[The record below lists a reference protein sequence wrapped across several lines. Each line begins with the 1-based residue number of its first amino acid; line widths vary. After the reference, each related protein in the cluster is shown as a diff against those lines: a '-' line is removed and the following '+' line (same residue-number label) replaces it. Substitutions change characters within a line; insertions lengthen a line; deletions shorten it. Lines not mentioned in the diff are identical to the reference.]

1 MAVGF
6 RDTHL
11 SSPVY
16 TDPEAFDPS
25 RWDSLPNLE
34 KQEGDCSIDRMN
46 YTPFGAGVRFCV
58 GKEYAKLIIRIFL
71 IELARKCDW
80 KLLNPYPKILYI
92 PVPRAEDRLPM
103 TICKRWCQTGRPEKA
118 LVSRQI
124 TLNRGSVF
132 DTVDD
137 HVRIAKPFQINR
149 WNSGEDPRLT
159 TGKRV
164 TRIF

>member
-71 IELARKCDW
+71 IELTRKCDW
-80 KLLNPYPKILYI
+80 KIFTKRAMNLDYKYMKFKKPYITALL
-92 PVPRAEDRLPM
+92 
-103 TICKRWCQTGRPEKA
+103 
-118 LVSRQI
+118 
-124 TLNRGSVF
+124 
-132 DTVDD
+132 
-137 HVRIAKPFQINR
+137 
-149 WNSGEDPRLT
+149 
-159 TGKRV
+159 
-164 TRIF
+164 

>member
-6 RDTHL
+6 RDTHM

-16 TDPEAFDPS
+16 KDPEAFDPS

-34 KQEGDCSIDRMN
+34 KQEGGCSIDRMN

-103 TICKRWCQTGRPEKA
+103 TICKR
-118 LVSRQI
+118 
-124 TLNRGSVF
+124 
-132 DTVDD
+132 
-137 HVRIAKPFQINR
+137 
-149 WNSGEDPRLT
+149 
-159 TGKRV
+159 
-164 TRIF
+164 